1 MRSWWVLLYLIY
13 MVNFETENGVQKMD
27 ANTRQY
33 RLGDKNCCCC
43 EYWTGVRKIDI
54 NQKIVT
60 AVPRDKGK
68 CFGERKPIE
77 KMAQDKMP
85 CCRTWLLLKENS
97 KSEALHA
104 LQDLIVEIK
113 TSDDSPMN
121 F

>member
-1 MRSWWVLLYLIY
+1 
-13 MVNFETENGVQKMD
+13 MD
-27 ANTRQY
+27 TNTRQY

-97 KSEALHA
+97 KSEALQE
-104 LQDLIVEIK
+104 LQELIEIIKNQK
-113 TSDDSPMN
+113 TSDDV
-121 F
+121 